1 MKKFLW
7 LSLFLVFGVLAGC
20 QKTEVAMHDNFAQ
33 CLTDKNVKMYG
44 TERCP
49 HCKEQKKLFGASFKR
64 VTYIDCDKDSMKCNL
79 AGVEWFPTRIGLD
92 GVKRAGTQPLE
103 DLAKNYGCSL
113 DEASYASGASV
124 SWSTQN

>member
-1 MKKFLW
+1 MW
-7 LSLFLVFGVLAGC
+7 LFVLVVLAGC
-20 QKTEVAMHDNFAQ
+20 QKTEVAMYDNFAQ

-49 HCKEQKKLFGASFKR
+49 HCKDQKKLFGKSFKK
-64 VTYIDCDKDSMKCNL
+64 VNYIDCDKDSMKCDL

-92 GVKRAGTQPLE
+92 GVKRSGTQSLE

-113 DEASYASGASV
+113 DESSYGASGAVMTGSVV
-124 SWSTQN
+124 SWGK